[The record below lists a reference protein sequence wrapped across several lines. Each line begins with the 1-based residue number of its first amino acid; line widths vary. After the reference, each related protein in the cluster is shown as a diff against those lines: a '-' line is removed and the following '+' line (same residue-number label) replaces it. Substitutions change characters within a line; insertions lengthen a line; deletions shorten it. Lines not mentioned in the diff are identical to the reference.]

1 MGAADSV
8 REQAGV
14 LAPEPQPRLRG
25 ERRRAGGGGV
35 LGYPLAAG
43 EKPGRAGSG
52 RFREV
57 GPGILETRKNPTSGL
72 LKLCCPRRGA
82 SRRWAPPGR
91 LGGFHASGP
100 WNGFSPPPTW
110 LCAGAARR
118 EGGSLGPPS
127 GSGGKGGQMW
137 SPELEG
143 SPLGRTPAS
152 TFGEGWVP
160 SLRGT

>member
-1 MGAADSV
+1 MGAAESV

-14 LAPEPQPRLRG
+14 FAREPQPGLRG
-25 ERRRAGGGGV
+25 ERGRAGGGGV

-43 EKPGRAGSG
+43 EKLGRAGSG

-57 GPGILETRKNPTSGL
+57 GPGMLETCKNPTSGL

-91 LGGFHASGP
+91 AGGFHSSGP
-100 WNGFSPPPTW
+100 WSGSSPPPAW

-127 GSGGKGGQMW
+127 GAGGKGGQMW

-143 SPLGRTPAS
+143 RPLDRTTASTLARGGSPL
-152 TFGEGWVP
+152 
-160 SLRGT
+160 